1 MGSGNEA
8 QKKRLEQEN
17 YRRRLEEQ
25 EAQSRSEWTPS
36 KAAAGAAGYG
46 VGVLGGGLVGAHRT
60 VKDLQ
65 ETLALA
71 RALVDPIDQVVSPPG
86 QSAWQ
91 KLGRGIAKGVENFTV
106 EAPKRLFNPVATAKD
121 FWSAGGDALRKAS
134 PVEGPAPT
142 ASEQYRR
149 GLRRGAKAGDLG
161 FEVGMFLASGPEIKT
176 LRELGYLGRAPTVAE
191 RVAKGAS
198 PELARYLDE
207 PYPRDAM
214 GSHGMFPRS
223 SRLPDWFLDS
233 KWNRTMPAPGATKG
247 QMFEHHFKI
256 DPNYN
261 GGRVK
266 AQYGGGGW
274 SGRRLGW
281 TKNSRIEQIWR
292 GIPLRTKAAVYGLL
306 TGGAGSVNPFLG
318 SEEEDDR

>member
-1 MGSGNEA
+1 
-8 QKKRLEQEN
+8 
-17 YRRRLEEQ
+17 
-25 EAQSRSEWTPS
+25 
-36 KAAAGAAGYG
+36 
-46 VGVLGGGLVGAHRT
+46 
-60 VKDLQ
+60 
-65 ETLALA
+65 
-71 RALVDPIDQVVSPPG
+71 
-86 QSAWQ
+86 
-91 KLGRGIAKGVENFTV
+91 
-106 EAPKRLFNPVATAKD
+106 
-121 FWSAGGDALRKAS
+121 
-134 PVEGPAPT
+134 
-142 ASEQYRR
+142 
-149 GLRRGAKAGDLG
+149 
-161 FEVGMFLASGPEIKT
+161 
-176 LRELGYLGRAPTVAE
+176 
-191 RVAKGAS
+191 
-198 PELARYLDE
+198 
-207 PYPRDAM
+207 
-214 GSHGMFPRS
+214 MFPRS